1 MKQKHV
7 LIAMAMFA
15 AAILTTPSCGLL
27 GGISNTNNTPAPK
40 QAPVQLDYAPH
51 SESVRGCYFTVKT
64 QTQNLTVYFESRYSV
79 DPQRTFINGAKTL
92 AEYEYKE
99 KNVAIIKYGPSR
111 KQTIT
116 LHFQNDKG
124 GKATYGDNETG
135 TFTFVK
141 YL

>member
-1 MKQKHV
+1 MRTKQAFIALV
-7 LIAMAMFA
+7 LFT

-27 GGISNTNNTPAPK
+27 SSLSTPQQSTTEQTTVA
-40 QAPVQLDYAPH
+40 LDYAPQ
-51 SESVRGCYFTVKT
+51 SESVRGYYFTVKT
-64 QTQNLTVYFESRYSV
+64 ATQDLTVYFESRYSV

-116 LHFQNDKG
+116 LNFQNDKG
-124 GKATYGDNETG
+124 GKATYGDETG